1 MEKERKVIKEMSEL
15 TGVSAR
21 ALRYYDE
28 IGLFHPNGR
37 SEAGYRLYDEKEL
50 EVLRQILYFREL
62 DIPLR
67 TIKEII
73 ENPALD
79 RKSILQTQKKMLIS
93 EKERLERLID
103 SIDVALKG
111 ANTMDFTVFNKEESS
126 KMFSAMLEHMPDEI
140 RDTAIKEFGSVE
152 EWRAH
157 YLNAVSSEEVQKQ
170 YAKIVEW
177 YGGKEA
183 YFDTVMNPLSE
194 DVRKSYKRRID
205 KVLDNLSKKQTQDI
219 NSFEIRELIGEYGF
233 VLKQLLQMK
242 DEKNMMLAQAETYLD
257 VRVAAVTDERY
268 GDGFSDFLNRAIIAF
283 YER

>member
-1 MEKERKVIKEMSEL
+1 MMTIKEMSEL

-170 YAKIVEW
+170 YAKTVEW

-268 GDGFSDFLNRAIIAF
+268 GDGFSNFLNRAIIAF

>member
-1 MEKERKVIKEMSEL
+1 MMTIKEMSEL

-103 SIDVALKG
+103 SIDVTLKG

-242 DEKNMMLAQAETYLD
+242 DEKNMMLALAGTYLD

>member
-1 MEKERKVIKEMSEL
+1 MMTIKEMSEL

-21 ALRYYDE
+21 VLRYYDE

-73 ENPALD
+73 ENPVLD

-177 YGGKEA
+177 YGGKET

-257 VRVAAVTDERY
+257 ERVASVTDNQY
-268 GDGFSDFLNRAIIAF
+268 GEGFSNFLNRAIIAF
-283 YER
+283 YEK

>member
-1 MEKERKVIKEMSEL
+1 MMTIKEMSEL

-21 ALRYYDE
+21 VLRYYDE

-126 KMFSAMLEHMPDEI
+126 KMFSAMLEHMPDAI
-140 RDTAIKEFGSVE
+140 KGTAMKEFGSVE
-152 EWRAH
+152 EWREH
-157 YLNAVSSEEVQKQ
+157 YLNVVSCEEVQKQ

-177 YGGKEA
+177 YGGKET

-205 KVLDNLSKKQTQDI
+205 KVLDN
-219 NSFEIRELIGEYGF
+219 
-233 VLKQLLQMK
+233 
-242 DEKNMMLAQAETYLD
+242 
-257 VRVAAVTDERY
+257 
-268 GDGFSDFLNRAIIAF
+268 FSNH
-283 YER
+283 

>member
-1 MEKERKVIKEMSEL
+1 MMTIKEMSEL

-103 SIDVALKG
+103 SIDVTLKG

-157 YLNAVSSEEVQKQ
+157 YLNAVTSEEVQNQ

>member
-1 MEKERKVIKEMSEL
+1 MMTIKEMSEL

-103 SIDVALKG
+103 SINVALKG

>member
-1 MEKERKVIKEMSEL
+1 MMTIKEMSEL

-157 YLNAVSSEEVQKQ
+157 YLNAVSSEEIQKQ

>member
-1 MEKERKVIKEMSEL
+1 MMTIKEMSEL

-62 DIPLR
+62 DIALR

-170 YAKIVEW
+170 YAKTVEW

-257 VRVAAVTDERY
+257 VRVTAVTDERY

>member
-1 MEKERKVIKEMSEL
+1 MMTIKEMSEL

-93 EKERLERLID
+93 DKERLERMID
-103 SIDVALKG
+103 SIDAALKG
-111 ANTMDFTVFNKEESS
+111 GKTMDFTVFNKEESS
-126 KMFSAMLEHMPDEI
+126 KMFSAMLEHMPDKI

-152 EWRAH
+152 EWREH

-183 YFDTVMNPLSE
+183 YVNTVMNPLSE
-194 DVRKSYKRRID
+194 EVRKSYKTRID
-205 KVLDNLSKKQTQDI
+205 NVLDNLSKKQTQDI

-257 VRVAAVTDERY
+257 VRVAAVADEQY
-268 GDGFSDFLNRAIIAF
+268 GEGFSNFLNRAIIAF
-283 YER
+283 YAR

>member
-1 MEKERKVIKEMSEL
+1 MMTIKEMSEL

-79 RKSILQTQKKMLIS
+79 RKSILQTQKKMLKK

-170 YAKIVEW
+170 YAKTVEW
-177 YGGKEA
+177 YGGEEA
-183 YFDTVMNPLSE
+183 YFDTVMNALSE

-219 NSFEIRELIGEYGF
+219 NSFEIRELIGENGF

-257 VRVAAVTDERY
+257 ERVASVTDNQY
-268 GDGFSDFLNRAIIAF
+268 GEGFSNFLNRAIIAF
-283 YER
+283 YEK

>member
-1 MEKERKVIKEMSEL
+1 MMTIKEMSEL

-73 ENPALD
+73 ENPAID

>member
-1 MEKERKVIKEMSEL
+1 MMTIKEMSEL

-205 KVLDNLSKKQTQDI
+205 KVLDNLSKKQTQNI